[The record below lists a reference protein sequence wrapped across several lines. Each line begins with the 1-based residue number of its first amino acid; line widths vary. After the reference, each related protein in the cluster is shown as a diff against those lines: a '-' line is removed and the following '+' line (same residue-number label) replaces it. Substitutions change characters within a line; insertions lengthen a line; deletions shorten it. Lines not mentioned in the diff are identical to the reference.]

1 VSRATLAAN
10 DADSFVW
17 WDWVGRN
24 LDEIW
29 ARSGEHLQLTAVAL
43 GVGLAISTVLAVV
56 ALRWRRTY
64 APITWVSGLLYAIPS
79 VALFAILVPI
89 TGLSFLT
96 AEIGLVSYTLLILVR
111 NIVAG
116 IDGVPAEVREAAD
129 GMGFT
134 PGRRFWRVDVPLAV
148 PTIIA
153 GVRIAAVTVI
163 GLVTVT
169 ALVGAGG
176 YGVFILDGLGRN
188 FTTPIVVGATLSI
201 AMAVVIDLALL
212 GAQHVLTPWARPS
225 PTRTGVAGDREPPP
239 SDAGSVVDE
248 VAVPAGGVAAA

>member
-1 VSRATLAAN
+1 MSLLPTFGTN
-10 DADSFVW
+10 DASSFIW
-17 WDWVGRN
+17 WDWIGSN
-24 LDEIW
+24 TDLIW
-29 ARSGEHLQLTAVAL
+29 QRTTQHLQLTLVAL
-43 GVGLAISTVLAVV
+43 AVGLGISAVLAVV
-56 ALRWRRTY
+56 SLRWRRTY
-64 APITWVSGLLYAIPS
+64 PPITWVSGVLYAIPS
-79 VALFAILVPI
+79 VALFAFLVPY

-116 IDGVPAEVREAAD
+116 VDAVPAEVREAAD

-134 PGRRFWRVDVPLAV
+134 RWRRMVKVDVPLAL

-153 GVRIAAVTVI
+153 GLRIAAVTVI

-169 ALVGAGG
+169 ALVGSGG

-201 AMAVVIDLALL
+201 ALAVVIDLVLL
-212 GAQHVLTPWARPS
+212 GLQHVLTPWERKKVRRA
-225 PTRTGVAGDREPPP
+225 
-239 SDAGSVVDE
+239 
-248 VAVPAGGVAAA
+248 

>member
-1 VSRATLAAN
+1 MSP
-10 DADSFVW
+10 DSFIW

-24 LDEIW
+24 LDQIW
-29 ARSGEHLQLTAVAL
+29 ERTVQHLQLTGVAL
-43 GVGLAISTVLAVV
+43 GVGLGISLALAFI

-79 VALFAILVPI
+79 VALFAFLVPI

-116 IDGVPAEVREAAD
+116 IDGVPADVREAAD

-134 PGRRFWRVDVPLAV
+134 RWRRLVRVDVPLAV

-153 GVRIAAVTVI
+153 GIRIAAVTVV

-169 ALVGAGG
+169 ALIGAGG

-201 AMAVVIDLALL
+201 ALAVAIDFALL
-212 GAQHVLTPWARPS
+212 GVQRLLTPWARA
-225 PTRTGVAGDREPPP
+225 TRVRPRHEPAVSDRGP
-239 SDAGSVVDE
+239 DFA
-248 VAVPAGGVAAA
+248 PAGP